1 MAYNYKGTRIT
12 GTKKTGR
19 VFKKSKVK
27 NAKRNQTYLNTQKG
41 HVYKCTEGGKPSE
54 AKWAYTNTAIIGK
67 PTQKVANLSR
77 PSRSGMNYSTKW
89 KVPDNLVKATNGTR
103 ATGLYI
109 DWFLGID
116 GNDPKYHRVEGN
128 EKTAAHTFSLD
139 GVTIQNVRYTR
150 QSFYP
155 VTEKKLSY
163 LTCRVSGYNSKG
175 GGAYAQST
183 YTFTAPRAP
192 VISEPTIEDGT
203 GTVSVTVDTNAGTDN
218 SERYDTR
225 YIVKVE
231 NTRTGETWEHANSYT
246 TDTSFTLEYD
256 ASDYQQLT
264 FTQYIRITFEAWA
277 RGFAGDS
284 AHVTKEYVVAYPAQV
299 TITDV
304 AAIRSST
311 GKATFLISTNSTD
324 EHPVDQVRLE
334 YLANSEY
341 MTADEIPGEASWTP
355 TDIVDDA
362 QSEALAIPVTHLIP
376 QAGNRTWVRVKSYHG
391 IEAVLYRY
399 SEYVYLKD
407 LETVPPVASD
417 DAVAIV
423 SYASG
428 ADGRSA
434 VVKMGWNAD
443 GLDDSDGTELSW
455 SEDADA
461 WKSTDE
467 PETYRFTFSDGEL
480 VDGSTTYRDSAEIII
495 KGLDEGT
502 PTFIRARRY
511 IDSGSLSFGE
521 YSDTVTVTPNVA
533 PSGVVLSAPT
543 YVAEG
548 SSIPFTWTY
557 GGGGT
562 QREWQLLTSTGTV
575 IADGA
580 NAMGSYNLAAERADS
595 LAVNGVLTAH
605 VEVATGADYVAS
617 EPLAIR
623 IVEAPTLA
631 VTVPTSITSQAAN
644 TFAVTSNRECALL
657 VVISAVGSS
666 GNTPVGVH
674 YQPEG
679 EPVWSGML
687 HPTWTAGAGGYS
699 ATVSIPSGLDLL
711 DRAQYT
717 VSVIAV
723 DESTQLRSDEATGVF
738 EVAWAHQA
746 IAPGDYVEI
755 TSSDTTDED
764 GVRHLTAAITWA
776 LPSTITD
783 PDTQE
788 TREGVSDSDVV
799 DVYRLTGDGAVL
811 IGSNYPTTYTVTD
824 EYAPFGDALTL
835 EYRIAVRTSDGDIE
849 YSDVEY
855 ELDGNMMRFDW
866 PGGVLELPYDISLS
880 DSYAKDKV
888 ARKHLDG
895 STSIHYNEGV
905 TRTGKQTTR
914 LVRLMSQQDVLLAR
928 SLARYAGNV
937 FVRLPDGTAYEACVE
952 LDDMSTTGAFE
963 AISISTTEAA
973 TTAAYMLPIPTAAE
987 SEQA

>member
-1 MAYNYKGTRIT
+1 MAYSYKGTRIT

-19 VFKKSKVK
+19 VFRKSKVK

-54 AKWAYTNTAIIGK
+54 AKWEYTNTAIIGK
-67 PTQKVANLSR
+67 PTQKVANLST

-89 KVPDNLVKATNGTR
+89 KVPDNLVKATNGKR

-116 GNDPKYHRVEGN
+116 GNDPKYHRVESN
-128 EKTAAHTFSLD
+128 EKATSHTFNLN
-139 GVTIQNVRYTR
+139 GATIQNVRYTR
-150 QSFYP
+150 NSFYP
-155 VTEKKLSY
+155 RTNTKLSY

-203 GTVSVTVDTNAGTDN
+203 GTVSVTVNTNAGTDN
-218 SERYDTR
+218 RERYDTR

-256 ASDYQQLT
+256 ASDYQQLS
-264 FTQYIRITFEAWA
+264 FTQYIRVTFEAWA

-284 AHVTKEYVVAYPAQV
+284 AHVTKQYVVSYPAQV
-299 TITDV
+299 TVTDV

-362 QSEALAIPVTHLIP
+362 QSTALAIPVTHLIP

-455 SEDADA
+455 SEDVDA

-502 PTFIRARRY
+502 PTYIRARRY

-580 NAMGSYNLAAERADS
+580 NAMGSYNLAAERADA

-687 HPTWTAGAGGYS
+687 QPTWTAGAGGYS

-764 GVRHLTAAITWA
+764 GVRHLRAVITWA

-788 TREGVSDSDVV
+788 TREGVSESDVV

-811 IGSNYPTTYTVTD
+811 IGSNYPTTHTVTD

-866 PGGVLELPYDISLS
+866 PGGVLELPYDITLS

-888 ARKHLDG
+888 TRKHLDG

-952 LDDMSTTGAFE
+952 IDDMSTTGAFE